1 MSSPAVLAAGFL
13 TGLGL
18 IVAIGAQNAY
28 LLRQGLRRASVAP
41 LVVFCTLADALLA
54 GLAVLG
60 IGAVVTAWPGFL
72 DVARWGGGLF
82 VIGYGLHAAWRAVH
96 PGDVLVAEGAAVG
109 SVRRSLSTMAAL
121 TFLNPHV
128 YLDITLVGSIAN
140 THGEDGRWWFYAGM
154 VTASA
159 MWFSSLGFGARRLA
173 PFFARPRA
181 WQALDAGI
189 AVVMV
194 AIGCRLILGG

>member
-128 YLDITLVGSIAN
+128 YLDTVLMLGSIAN
-140 THGEDGRWWFYAGM
+140 GHGDQRWAFAGGAAVGSAVWF
-154 VTASA
+154 TA
-159 MWFSSLGFGARRLA
+159 LGLGARALA
-173 PFFARPRA
+173 GPLGRPRT
-181 WQALDAGI
+181 WRALDGVI
-189 AVVMV
+189 GVTMVGLAVLLVT
-194 AIGCRLILGG
+194 R